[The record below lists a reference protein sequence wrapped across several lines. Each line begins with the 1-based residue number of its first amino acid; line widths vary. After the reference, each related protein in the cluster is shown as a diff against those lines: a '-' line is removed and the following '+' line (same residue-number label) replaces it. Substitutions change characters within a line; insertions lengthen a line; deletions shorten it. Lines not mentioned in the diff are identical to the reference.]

1 MDELIYNY
9 FSNLIKFTTNN
20 KIILIFLSFIE
31 NEPLLSFFYDVLFDM
46 RKFINYKEK
55 NALQNNIS
63 NFLHKSS
70 IYYNFTKIKNNDL
83 YPSMYML
90 IYVSLVLFLIVYFF
104 FFTKRTEHSKI
115 HSNIPCMIIVS
126 FVDIIIMRTISLY
139 IFEIVINHIC
149 NSSNFGIVIV
159 NIVILS
165 ILLLFYCI
173 YLYNLR
179 FILKF
184 ESRNKYP
191 FDNELYK
198 YFDYCALS
206 IKVIICFDSNA
217 KNEMI
222 IFFLHAIAI
231 GILCISL
238 IVYIKYTS
246 VSNIYSLY
254 SFFALFILISFVLN
268 AVFIS
273 LDDKYTV
280 ILLYIVCFA
289 FTVFSIRCF
298 DYYKEKLYLRCLKE
312 PNKELYKHQLKILC
326 EYYGTNE
333 YKSMLRKCLFN
344 NKIENNEK
352 SSITYL
358 KVIAKMFKQDDNKN
372 YSKEYLFYYMISRIF
387 KELGQKKANH
397 FKLLFKTWGIL
408 QKIKN
413 YNFIYYLNLK
423 YYYQLLCDEQ
433 INNSNGNLLVYS
445 EAYNDIKET
454 IHDFLIDYI
463 KFIKKGN
470 LNDTNDYML
479 IIRKINVFYTHTQK
493 HYNSL
498 LCSSIKDQYQ
508 DYVLRLIIE
517 SLLNQPISK
526 SYASMLIE
534 EQIINHEE
542 FLEKQFTN
550 TKHLLVKLYLYDM
563 STVIIKSG
571 KEFNCFLNKSCDYL
585 FPAKMRSLAN
595 KILFKKIKTNDE
607 EITHSQSGD
616 AFKFIAIDFEG
627 NYRLFVYIYKIFPN
641 ITKGIT
647 YIDGFYQI
655 GKEPLLISEY
665 IDETKDVIIS
675 MSKKYES
682 NLYLTQEAID
692 IFNKYQLGINIKDFV
707 LNQEKLS
714 FNIGHYINYLKNVQQ
729 KISNLLLI
737 DDFECLT
744 NLFKTIDSINT
755 SDCKMKLTFQM
766 SLTIKDKDNN
776 KEFRV
781 YKLINNKKTIAREKS
796 TTKKLKKS
804 ISATEIFTNRKEGT
818 QLLSYN
824 SILSQLDTGSL
835 SSNTSSTTSYSYM
848 SNLKIK
854 RRSTNK
860 ISSSCNL
867 LILSFNCFIIIFV
880 ILSYCFFDGR
890 NNKYTRLFSLYE
902 SSSNVKQITS
912 GVIMEL
918 FSFLCIPDEENT
930 QCHNYFN
937 SYLIKHKEYKDLFNF
952 CYADFQLTIDAFSN
966 QYNTFF
972 KKISKEKSYRDYFNE
987 EKIVIHI
994 LYDNQTLQYQS
1005 YYNNFNSAFL
1015 SLLSKIMVIKGSDN
1029 FLDEPIFP
1037 LKLNDTFFPI
1047 SFVDNSLSID
1057 SLSTEQ
1063 TYIYEILLTY
1073 LHYIDYLTV
1082 IQNDI
1087 YNDLLS
1093 TIDTNLSLIIVVII
1107 ILIVLNILLS
1117 TFYIFFLVA
1126 IPSVITKK
1134 LKLFNAIL
1142 SDEEYISKLN
1152 KKIDILR
1159 ILSRLYAQNPVILI
1173 NKLTKIEKKKTI
1185 GKKDNKE
1192 NKTNQ
1197 NVQQKEFNTKMI
1209 TMKYYKFIAILL
1221 MLYIIYAISFIFI
1234 YRQRFIDLKNL
1245 SQTVFYSLHSEDD
1258 IYILIGLIQM
1268 FYHFSFMPNSLNNI
1282 VPNILMNSLED
1293 DEDFLLTLMNEA
1305 QTCTKNE
1312 HIYKSSLKKFPSN
1325 EEIITAKT
1333 CEDLYIQIND
1343 WRFNQIFNNDTENIY
1358 KEQLINFCNK
1368 NPSIQKGGIT
1378 LLHDD
1383 ILYKIMKLALTKSN
1397 NNKEQITKPEDEMY
1411 SLISEIFFLFR
1422 PIRNAFNEY
1431 YFSVVVKN
1439 HSNHD
1444 LLYLLIFTIGCD
1456 LIQIINIIFIKC
1468 FLFKQVDT
1476 IMINIDKLSKMLN
1489 NDIKIEEV

>member
-46 RKFINYKEK
+46 RKYINNKEK
-55 NALQNNIS
+55 NALQYNIS

-70 IYYNFTKIKNNDL
+70 IYYNFTKLKNNDHL
-83 YPSMYML
+83 YSSMYML
-90 IYVSLVLFLIVYFF
+90 IYIALILFLIVYFF
-104 FFTKRTEHSKI
+104 FFTKRKEHSKI

-126 FVDIIIMRTISLY
+126 FVDIIIMRTSSLY

-149 NSSNFGIVIV
+149 NSLNIGIVIV
-159 NIVILS
+159 NLVILS
-165 ILLLFYCI
+165 ILLTFYCI
-173 YLYNLR
+173 YLFMLR
-179 FILKF
+179 LILKF
-184 ESRNKYP
+184 DCGNKYP

-198 YFDYCALS
+198 YFDYCALT
-206 IKVIICFDSNA
+206 IKVIMCFDSNA
-217 KNEMI
+217 NNERI
-222 IFFLHAIAI
+222 NFFLHAIAI
-231 GILCISL
+231 GILCISI

-246 VSNIYSLY
+246 VSNVYSLY
-254 SFFALFILISFVLN
+254 SFFALFILISFFLN
-268 AVFIS
+268 AIFIS
-273 LDDKYTV
+273 LDDKYSV
-280 ILLYIVCFA
+280 ILFYIVVFV

-298 DYYKEKLYLRCLKE
+298 DHYKEKLYLRCLKE

-326 EYYGTNE
+326 EYYGTNK

-344 NKIENNEK
+344 SKIENNEK
-352 SSITYL
+352 SSIAYL

-372 YSKEYLFYYMISRIF
+372 YSKEFLFYYMISRIF

-397 FKLLFKTWGIL
+397 FKLLFQTWSIL

-413 YNFIYYLNLK
+413 YHFIYYLNLK

-445 EAYNDIKET
+445 EAYNEIKET
-454 IHDFLIDYI
+454 IHDFIIDYS

-470 LNDTNDYML
+470 LNETNDYML
-479 IIRKINVFYTHTQK
+479 LIKKLNVFYTHTQK
-493 HYNSL
+493 HYNAL
-498 LCSSIKDQYQ
+498 IRSSIKDQYQ

-550 TKHLLVKLYLYDM
+550 SKHLLVKLSLHDM
-563 STVIIKSG
+563 NTSIIKSG
-571 KEFNCFLNKSCDYL
+571 KDFNCFLNKSFDYL

-607 EITHSQSGD
+607 EVSHSTSGD

-627 NYRLFVYIYKIFPN
+627 NYRLFVYFYKIFPN

-655 GKEPLLISEY
+655 GKEPLIVSDY
-665 IDETKDVIIS
+665 IDENTDAIIS
-675 MSKKYES
+675 VSKKYES
-682 NLYLTQEAID
+682 NLYLTQEVID
-692 IFNKYQLGINIKDFV
+692 VLNKYQLSINIKEFV
-707 LNQEKLS
+707 LSEEKLS
-714 FNIGHYINYLKNVQQ
+714 FNIGHYINYLQNIQQ

-744 NLFKTIDSINT
+744 NLFKTINSIN
-755 SDCKMKLTFQM
+755 SSESKMRLTFQM
-766 SLTIKDKDNN
+766 SLTLKDKDNN

-781 YKLINNKKTIAREKS
+781 YKILNNKKTITREKTN
-796 TTKKLKKS
+796 TTKLKKT
-804 ISATEIFTNRKEGT
+804 ISATQVFTNRKEGT

-835 SSNTSSTTSYSYM
+835 SSNTSSTSSYSYM

-867 LILSFNCFIIIFV
+867 LVLSFNFFIIIFV
-880 ILSYCFFDGR
+880 ILSYYFFDGR
-890 NNKYTRLFSLYE
+890 NDKYSRLFSLYE
-902 SSSNVKQITS
+902 SSSNIKQITS

-918 FSFLCIPDEENT
+918 FVFLCIPDEGST
-930 QCHNYFN
+930 QCKNYFN
-937 SYLIKHKEYKDLFNF
+937 DYFIKHNEYKDLFNF

-966 QYNTFF
+966 QYNTL
-972 KKISKEKSYRDYFNE
+972 SKEISYRNYFNE

-994 LYDNQTLQYQS
+994 LYDNKTLQYQ
-1005 YYNNFNSAFL
+1005 YYDNNFNSAFL
-1015 SLLSKIMVIKGSDN
+1015 SLLSKIMVIKSSDN
-1029 FLDEPIFP
+1029 FLYEPIFP

-1047 SFVDNSLSID
+1047 NFVDTSLSID
-1057 SLSTEQ
+1057 SLSTVQ

-1073 LHYIDYLTV
+1073 LHYIDYLTI

-1087 YNDLLS
+1087 YNDLLN
-1093 TIDTNLSLIIVVII
+1093 TIDTNMTLFIVVII
-1107 ILIVLNILLS
+1107 ILIVLNIILS
-1117 TFYIFFLVA
+1117 TFYVFFLVA
-1126 IPSVITKK
+1126 IPGVITKK
-1134 LKLFNAIL
+1134 LKMFSMIL
-1142 SDEEYISKLN
+1142 SDEEYISKMN
-1152 KKIDILR
+1152 KKIDLLR

-1173 NKLTKIEKKKTI
+1173 NKLKKTEKKKTI
-1185 GKKDNKE
+1185 GKKYTKDNKI
-1192 NKTNQ
+1192 NQ

-1209 TMKYYKFIAILL
+1209 TMKYYKFIVILL
-1221 MLYIIYAISFIFI
+1221 MIYIIYAICFIFI
-1234 YRQRFIDLKNL
+1234 YRQRFIDLNNL
-1245 SQTVFYSLHSEDD
+1245 SQTLFYSLHSEDD
-1258 IYILIGLIQM
+1258 VYILIGLIQM
-1268 FYHFSFMPNSLNNI
+1268 FYHFSFLPNSLNNI
-1282 VPNILMNSLED
+1282 MPNILMNSLKD
-1293 DEDFLLTLMNEA
+1293 DEEDFLLTLMNEA

-1312 HIYKSSLKKFPSN
+1312 QIYKSSLKTFPSN

-1343 WRFNQIFNNDTENIY
+1343 WRFNQIFSNDTENIY
-1358 KEQLINFCNK
+1358 KEQIINFCKK

-1383 ILYKIMKLALTKSN
+1383 ILYKIMKLALTNSN
-1397 NNKEQITKPEDEMY
+1397 RNKEEITKPDDEMY
-1411 SLISEIFFLFR
+1411 SLMGEIFFLFR

-1444 LLYLLIFTIGCD
+1444 LLYLLLFTIGCD

-1468 FLFKQVDT
+1468 FLFKQIDT

-1489 NDIKIEEV
+1489 NDIKIGDV